1 MSFSVRAA
9 IVIAAFCAASLAGS
23 GTPGLAIELD
33 RSLVIT
39 APAANESG
47 TLSSIPNALAPSS
60 VPVAPSTPTTSSA
73 IDANQTPVIADDP
86 AAIMRSA
93 PSERRS
99 YASLAAAVAAQA
111 VPGSVDADLNCLA
124 GAIYFESKGEPLD
137 GQLAVA
143 NVIINRMKSGR
154 FPRSICAVVTQP
166 GQFSFVRGGRM
177 PGVSTANPAYRTAL
191 AVAQVAMERH
201 WESPVASALFFHA
214 RHVAPGWRLTR
225 VGTVGSHVFYR

>member
-33 RSLVIT
+33 RSLVVT
-39 APAANESG
+39 APMVADSTTISNLPNVLATPSVPD
-47 TLSSIPNALAPSS
+47 SSVPTAPSS
-60 VPVAPSTPTTSSA
+60 ATASDQEP
-73 IDANQTPVIADDP
+73 IIADDP
-86 AAIMRSA
+86 AAIMRGVPA
-93 PSERRS
+93 ERRG

-111 VPGSVDADLNCLA
+111 VPGSVDADLSCLA

-143 NVIINRMKSGR
+143 NVVINRMNSGR
-154 FPRSICAVVTQP
+154 FPRTICGVVTQP

-177 PGVSTANPAYRTAL
+177 PSVSIANPAYRKAL

-201 WESPVASALFFHA
+201 WESPVANALFFHA
-214 RHVAPGWRLTR
+214 RRVAPGWRLTR
-225 VGTVGSHVFYR
+225 VGTVGAHIFYR

>member
-33 RSLVIT
+33 RSLISSAST
-39 APAANESG
+39 AVDSDS
-47 TLSSIPNALAPSS
+47 LSTVPNVLAPIS
-60 VPVAPSTPTTSSA
+60 VPDPSASAATTSATGSTPA
-73 IDANQTPVIADDP
+73 PVIADDP
-86 AAIMRSA
+86 AAIMRGVPA
-93 PSERRS
+93 ERRS

-111 VPGSVDADLNCLA
+111 VPGSVDPDLSCLA

-143 NVIINRMKSGR
+143 NVVINRTNSGR
-154 FPRSICAVVTQP
+154 FPRSICGVVTQP

-177 PGVSTANPAYRTAL
+177 PSVSMSNAAYRKAL

-201 WESPVASALFFHA
+201 WESPVANALFFHA
-214 RHVAPGWRLTR
+214 RRVSPGWRLTR
-225 VGTVGSHVFYR
+225 VGTVGAHIFYR

>member
-33 RSLVIT
+33 RSLVTIAPT
-39 APAANESG
+39 AADGDSP
-47 TLSSIPNALAPSS
+47 SIVPNVVVRSS
-60 VPVAPSTPTTSSA
+60 VPDATVSPATSSA
-73 IDANQTPVIADDP
+73 TDSGQLPVIADDP
-86 AAIMRSA
+86 TMMMRSGS
-93 PSERRS
+93 PERRG
-99 YASLAAAVAAQA
+99 YASLAAAVAAQP
-111 VPGSVDADLNCLA
+111 VPGSVDADLSCLA
-124 GAIYFESKGEPLD
+124 SAIYFESKGEPLD

-143 NVIINRMKSGR
+143 NVVINRMKSGR

-177 PGVSTANPAYRTAL
+177 PGVSVAKPAYRTAL

-225 VGTVGSHVFYR
+225 VGAVGGHIFYR

>member
-39 APAANESG
+39 APAADESG
-47 TLSSIPNALAPSS
+47 TLSSVPNALAPTS
-60 VPVAPSTPTTSSA
+60 VPVAPPAPATSSA
-73 IDANQTPVIADDP
+73 TESHQTPVIADDP
-86 AAIMRSA
+86 SAIMRGA
-93 PSERRS
+93 PAERPG

-137 GQLAVA
+137 GQLTVA
-143 NVIINRMKSGR
+143 HVIINRMKSGR

>member
-39 APAANESG
+39 TPAANERG
-47 TLSSIPNALAPSS
+47 TLSSVPNALAPSL

-86 AAIMRSA
+86 AATMRGA
-93 PSERRS
+93 PSERQG

-166 GQFSFVRGGRM
+166 GQFSFVRAGRM

>member
-1 MSFSVRAA
+1 MITR
-9 IVIAAFCAASLAGS
+9 
-23 GTPGLAIELD
+23 GL
-33 RSLVIT
+33 
-39 APAANESG
+39 
-47 TLSSIPNALAPSS
+47 PN
-60 VPVAPSTPTTSSA
+60 
-73 IDANQTPVIADDP
+73 
-86 AAIMRSA
+86 
-93 PSERRS
+93 ERRG

-111 VPGSVDADLNCLA
+111 VPGSVDADLTCLA

-143 NVIINRMKSGR
+143 NVVINRMKSGR

-177 PGVSTANPAYRTAL
+177 PGVSVSNPAYRTAL

-225 VGTVGSHVFYR
+225 VGTVGSHIFYR